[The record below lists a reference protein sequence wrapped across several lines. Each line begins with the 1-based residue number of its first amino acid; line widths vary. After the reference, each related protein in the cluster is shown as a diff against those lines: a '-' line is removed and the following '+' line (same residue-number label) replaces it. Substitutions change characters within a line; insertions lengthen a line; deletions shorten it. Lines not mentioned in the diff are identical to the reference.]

1 MLKKICIVIIS
12 VTTLLLTGCN
22 FDGEEYKTPSQ
33 QAEELQ
39 SDIIECF
46 INKDKETLKSYYSKY
61 VIENYTNIDTQ
72 IDEAFDFIDGEIV
85 SYDEPFP
92 SECGGMEKKSYG
104 AQTQNIITD
113 KGTEYKISFEGW
125 LTNEEEPEK
134 VGVSYIRV
142 IDMTGSYDSSKTD
155 KENGILWIGGEDFI

>member
-1 MLKKICIVIIS
+1 MI
-12 VTTLLLTGCN
+12 
-22 FDGEEYKTPSQ
+22 D
-33 QAEELQ
+33 
-39 SDIIECF
+39 
-46 INKDKETLKSYYSKY
+46 
-61 VIENYTNIDTQ
+61 NYTDIDTQ

-85 SYDEPFP
+85 SYDEPF
-92 SECGGMEKKSYG
+92 SSASGGVEKKSYG